1 MNDAGVP
8 LTLRNLLFKPGT
20 KCGIIRCKAQYA
32 GLVFK
37 KTMNNN
43 TEHFWEKTVSHE
55 ILSPLTKNMHCKCD
69 DFGCRWIRNEVRNN
83 LRRGCGHI
91 RPSGDVKFDHHKSEL
106 TSEYL

>member
-32 GLVFK
+32 GLVHKSCKLFPSIFERK
-37 KTMNNN
+37 LYLMKN
-43 TEHFWEKTVSHE
+43 F
-55 ILSPLTKNMHCKCD
+55 SPLTKNMHCKCD
-69 DFGCRWIRNEVRNN
+69 DFGCRWIRNGVRNN

-91 RPSGDVKFDHHKSEL
+91 QPSGDVKFDHHKSEL
-106 TSEYL
+106 TPEYL